1 MKRPLQPVW
10 GEQRSFVIPLLL
22 SRHIIDGSHENFD
35 MLDTLPTEKWNGG
48 KIHRIHPSFLHLMR
62 GQAYELDDR
71 KYSLPYH
78 QCLLHVQRLHPPDA

>member
-1 MKRPLQPVW
+1 M
-10 GEQRSFVIPLLL
+10 
-22 SRHIIDGSHENFD
+22 NFD

-71 KYSLPYH
+71 SIPCHIINAFCMCSDYILTLDEWAFCGLYEWAFFGNFI
-78 QCLLHVQRLHPPDA
+78 DIA